1 MSQHRPQT
9 SNEFPEDGRR
19 RAVIENITPQVDDG
33 RFAIK
38 RVIGEKVV
46 VRADV
51 FCDGHDEPAALLL
64 YRHESEEQWHKVP
77 MRFLV
82 NDAWEAA
89 FQISELGVYYYTVEA
104 RVDHFVTWQKDLAK
118 RFSAGQDLAV
128 DREIGAR
135 LVESFALRAGSSDAQ
150 RLRQWASRLRQAP
163 DDASALRLAQDP
175 ELTALMERHYDPHLA
190 TLADRTFQVLA
201 ERQRALFS
209 SWYELF
215 PRSTSGDPSQHGT
228 FRDCEK
234 LLPEIARMGFDVL
247 YFPPIHPIGLTNRK
261 GRNNQVVAEG
271 DDPGSPWAIGGAKGG
286 HKAVHPD
293 LGTLEDF
300 RGFIAK
306 AAEHGLEVA
315 LDIAFQCSPDHPYV
329 HRRKQWFRQR
339 PDGTVQYA
347 ENPPK
352 KYQDIIPFDFE
363 CDDWRNLW
371 EELRSIFEY
380 WIEQGVTIFR
390 VDNPHT
396 KAFGFWQ
403 YVIGE
408 IKKEH
413 PETIFL
419 SEAFTRPKVMYR
431 LAKVG
436 FTQSYTYFTW
446 RNTKWE
452 LEQYMQELSTPPV
465 RDFFRPNFWPNTPDI
480 LPEILQY
487 GGRPAFM
494 IRFILAATLSA
505 SYGIYGPPF
514 ELFVNTALPGSE
526 EYLDSEKY
534 EIKNWDWE
542 NADHMRELIAR
553 VNRIRRDNP
562 ALQTTWNVH
571 FCKTDNDNLICYV
584 KTTEEHDNIL
594 LVAVNLDPFHK
605 QAGHIRLPMESLGL
619 SPGHPFLAHDLLGD
633 GRNIWHS
640 EWNPIELDPHQLPAA
655 VFRLYPRL
663 RREQDFDYFM

>member
-1 MSQHRPQT
+1 
-9 SNEFPEDGRR
+9 
-19 RAVIENITPQVDDG
+19 
-33 RFAIK
+33 
-38 RVIGEKVV
+38 
-46 VRADV
+46 
-51 FCDGHDEPAALLL
+51 
-64 YRHESEEQWHKVP
+64 
-77 MRFLV
+77 
-82 NDAWEAA
+82 
-89 FQISELGVYYYTVEA
+89 
-104 RVDHFVTWQKDLAK
+104 
-118 RFSAGQDLAV
+118 
-128 DREIGAR
+128 
-135 LVESFALRAGSSDAQ
+135 
-150 RLRQWASRLRQAP
+150 
-163 DDASALRLAQDP
+163 
-175 ELTALMERHYDPHLA
+175 MERHYDPHLA
-190 TLADRTFQVLA
+190 TLADRTFEVLA
-201 ERQRALFS
+201 ERQKALFS

-215 PRSTSGDPSQHGT
+215 PRSTSGEPAQHGT

-247 YFPPIHPIGLTNRK
+247 YFPPLHPIGITNRK
-261 GRNNQVVAEG
+261 GRNNQVVAED
-271 DDPGSPWAIGGAKGG
+271 DDPGSPWAIGGADGG
-286 HKAVHPD
+286 HKAIHPQ

-300 RGFIAK
+300 RSFIDK
-306 AAEHGLEVA
+306 AAQHGLEVA
-315 LDIAFQCSPDHPYV
+315 MDIAFQCSPDHPYV
-329 HRRKQWFRQR
+329 HRYKQWFRQR

-363 CDDWRNLW
+363 SDHWRELW
-371 EELRSIFEY
+371 EELKGVFDY

-408 IKKEH
+408 VKKEH

-452 LEQYMQELSTPPV
+452 LEQYMMELSTPPV

-480 LPEILQY
+480 LPEVLQY
-487 GGRPAFM
+487 GGRPAFV

-514 ELFVNTALPGSE
+514 ELFVNAALPGRE
-526 EYLDSEKY
+526 EYLDSEKF
-534 EIKNWDWE
+534 EIKHWDWE
-542 NADHMRELIAR
+542 NADHMRDLIAR
-553 VNRIRRDNP
+553 VNHIRRDNP

-571 FCKTDNDNLICYV
+571 FCETDNDNLICYI
-584 KTTEEHDNIL
+584 KTTEKHDNIL

-605 QAGHIRLPMESLGL
+605 QAGKIRLPMESLGL
-619 SPGHPFLAHDLLGD
+619 SPGHPFLAHDLLGE

-655 VFRLYPRL
+655 IFRLYPRL